1 MKPTFK
7 TTALAILVSLGAVAC
22 SSTSP
27 SNNQQPK
34 QVQPTNP
41 NSQSK
46 PNAQDKSKKSEA
58 EQNAEEEKAKAE
70 REAQQKATE
79 QKRLEEAKIK
89 AEEAKKAKD
98 SEEKARL
105 EREAKEKAE
114 EAKRLEKER
123 IKAEE
128 KAKLEEENRQRLEKE
143 RLEREAKEK
152 AEEAKRLEEERIKA
166 EEKAKLEEE
175 NRQRLERERL
185 EKERLEKEKQSSVDA
200 RVKAELDKMP
210 KTSDGKI
217 ITWGAGWRYE
227 GDDLQHQFSYNF
239 PNYIDVTNLLTP
251 DKNPSYVSDVFDT
264 SRKDEDRIVLS
275 EITANNIKKGGKYL
289 GVHKGSYTTK
299 TTLPKVIELDDKSFE
314 HGSDKLIIKKADY
327 NNKDVNYLFIN
338 NPYSSYGAL
347 FVDQHR
353 SELFAQP
360 LSGRDFDFN
369 QGLYVKGGILYNNES
384 LQGKT
389 FTYKGNI
396 IARTQR
402 AIPKTNLIVIDEP
415 KVDGDI
421 TFKVEFAK
429 RVSARMFD
437 GVINSKVLGN
447 NIKFNIEDSLVAS
460 RFKAG
465 QTFEKAFDSDYD
477 YHMSMDAVVIDK
489 NATDVIG
496 QIKYSLNRGPALG
509 YPTYFDEKE
518 ERRLYS
524 DNIPKNG
531 LLDYEGVF
539 GATKQPE

>member
-7 TTALAILVSLGAVAC
+7 TTALAILVSLGATAC
-22 SSTSP
+22 LSTSS

-46 PNAQDKSKKSEA
+46 PNVQNNSKKSEA
-58 EQNAEEEKAKAE
+58 EEKAAEEKAKAE
-70 REAQQKATE
+70 REAQQKAAE
-79 QKRLEEAKIK
+79 QKRLEEEAKIK

-98 SEEKARL
+98 LEEKA
-105 EREAKEKAE
+105 
-114 EAKRLEKER
+114 
-123 IKAEE
+123 
-128 KAKLEEENRQRLEKE
+128 

-210 KTSDGKI
+210 KTPDGKI
-217 ITWGAGWRYE
+217 KAWGNGWIDEDE
-227 GDDLQHQFSYNF
+227 GNDIETSYGYSFSSF
-239 PNYIDVTNLLTP
+239 PVVTQLLTP
-251 DKNPSYVSDVFDT
+251 DEDPTEVLTKPNPG
-264 SRKDEDRIVLS
+264 KDRVLLS
-275 EITANNIKKGGKYL
+275 EITANDIQKGGKYL
-289 GVHKGSYTTK
+289 GVHEGSYTTK
-299 TTLPKVIELDDKSFE
+299 TALPKVIKLDDKSFE

-347 FVDQHR
+347 FIDQHR
-353 SELFAQP
+353 SELFAQS
-360 LSGRDFDFN
+360 LFGIGSDFN
-369 QGLYVKGGILYNNES
+369 FHSGGYWKGGTFYNNES
-384 LQGKT
+384 LQEKT

-396 IARTQR
+396 IARTVR
-402 AIPKTNLIVIDEP
+402 AIPKTNVVVIDEP

-421 TFKVEFAK
+421 TFKIEFAK
-429 RVSARMFD
+429 RYSARMFD

-447 NIKFNIEDSLVAS
+447 NIKFNMHPEGGNLLPT
-460 RFKAG
+460 FKEHKMN
-465 QTFEKAFDSDYD
+465 EKPFDSDYN
-477 YHMSMDAVVIDK
+477 YHIGMKAEVIDK
-489 NATDVIG
+489 NATDVV
-496 QIKYSLNRGPALG
+496 G
-509 YPTYFDEKE
+509 YIDYVIRESSFTSKTGKDISVTYFDEKE
-518 ERRLYS
+518 ERKLYS
-524 DNIPKNG
+524 DDIPKNG
-531 LLDYEGVF
+531 LIKYQGVF

>member
-70 REAQQKATE
+70 REAQQKAAE
-79 QKRLEEAKIK
+79 QKRLEEEAKVK

-98 SEEKARL
+98 LEEKA
-105 EREAKEKAE
+105 
-114 EAKRLEKER
+114 
-123 IKAEE
+123 
-128 KAKLEEENRQRLEKE
+128 

-166 EEKAKLEEE
+166 EQKAKLEEE

-200 RVKAELDKMP
+200 RVKSELDKMP

-217 ITWGAGWRYE
+217 KTWGQGWMYE
-227 GDDLQHQFSYNF
+227 GDDLEHPFKYFF
-239 PNYIDVTNLLTP
+239 PNYKDVTELLTP
-251 DKNPSYVSDVFDT
+251 DKYPSSDVLSESD
-264 SRKDEDRIVLS
+264 KNEDRIVLS

-289 GVHKGSYTTK
+289 GVHEGSYTTK

-353 SELFAQP
+353 SELFAQS
-360 LSGRDFDFN
+360 LSGRDFDFV
-369 QGLYVKGGILYNNES
+369 QGLYVKGGVRYNNES

-477 YHMSMDAVVIDK
+477 YHMSMDAMVIDK

-496 QIKYSLNRGPALG
+496 QIKYSLNRGPG
-509 YPTYFDEKE
+509 FGDPTYFDKKE
-518 ERRLYS
+518 ERQLYS

>member
-46 PNAQDKSKKSEA
+46 PNVQDHSKKSEA
-58 EQNAEEEKAKAE
+58 EQKAEEEKAKAE
-70 REAQQKATE
+70 REAQQKTAE

-98 SEEKARL
+98 LEEKA
-105 EREAKEKAE
+105 
-114 EAKRLEKER
+114 
-123 IKAEE
+123 
-128 KAKLEEENRQRLEKE
+128 

-185 EKERLEKEKQSSVDA
+185 EKEKQSSVDA

-217 ITWGAGWRYE
+217 KTWGMGWS
-227 GDDLQHQFSYNF
+227 DDGGSSRGYAL
-239 PNYIDVTNLLTP
+239 IDSNITRQLVP
-251 DKNPSYVSDVFDT
+251 DKASGYVSKLFYNSDEG
-264 SRKDEDRIVLS
+264 EDRILLS
-275 EITANNIKKGGKYL
+275 EITVNDIQKGGEYL
-289 GVHKGSYTTK
+289 GVHQGSYTTK
-299 TTLPKVIELDDKSFE
+299 TALPKVIELDDKSFE

-327 NNKDVNYLFIN
+327 SNKDVNYLFIN

-347 FVDQHR
+347 FVDQDR
-353 SELFAQP
+353 SGLFVQP
-360 LSGRDFDFN
+360 LSGDDFHSGQYIKD
-369 QGLYVKGGILYNNES
+369 GVWYNNES
-384 LQGKT
+384 LQGKI

-396 IARTQR
+396 IAKTTR
-402 AIPKTNLIVIDEP
+402 AIPKTTVSVTDDP
-415 KVDGDI
+415 KIDGDI
-421 TFKVEFAK
+421 TFKIEFKKNASD
-429 RVSARMFD
+429 RIFD

-447 NIKFNIEDSLVAS
+447 NIKFNMTQSGGFGSILEES
-460 RFKAG
+460 
-465 QTFEKAFDSDYD
+465 QIFEKAFDSDYN
-477 YHMSMDAVVIDK
+477 YRIGMWANVTDK
-489 NATDVIG
+489 NATEVVGDISYTLSG
-496 QIKYSLNRGPALG
+496 TSD
-509 YPTYFDEKE
+509 PTYFDKKEK
-518 ERRLYS
+518 RQLYS

-531 LLDYEGVF
+531 LLMYEGVF

>member
-70 REAQQKATE
+70 REAQQKAAE
-79 QKRLEEAKIK
+79 QKRLEEEAKIK

-98 SEEKARL
+98 LEEKA
-105 EREAKEKAE
+105 
-114 EAKRLEKER
+114 
-123 IKAEE
+123 
-128 KAKLEEENRQRLEKE
+128 

-175 NRQRLERERL
+175 NRQRLEKERLEKERLEKERL

-217 ITWGAGWRYE
+217 KAWGNGWIDKDGGNDIETSY
-227 GDDLQHQFSYNF
+227 GYSFSSF
-239 PNYIDVTNLLTP
+239 PVVTQLLTP
-251 DKNPSYVSDVFDT
+251 DDNSINVLTESYPG
-264 SRKDEDRIVLS
+264 KDRVLLS
-275 EITANNIKKGGKYL
+275 EITANDIQKGGKYL
-289 GVHKGSYTTK
+289 GVHEGSYTTK
-299 TTLPKVIELDDKSFE
+299 TALPKVIELDDKSFE

-347 FVDQHR
+347 FIDQHR
-353 SELFAQP
+353 SELFAQS
-360 LSGRDFDFN
+360 LFGIGSDFN
-369 QGLYVKGGILYNNES
+369 FYSGGYWKGGTFYNNES
-384 LQGKT
+384 LQEKT

-396 IARTQR
+396 IARTVR
-402 AIPKTNLIVIDEP
+402 AIPKTNVVVIDEP

-421 TFKVEFAK
+421 TFKIEFAK
-429 RVSARMFD
+429 RYSARMFD

-447 NIKFNIEDSLVAS
+447 NIKFNMHPEGGNLLPT
-460 RFKAG
+460 FKEHELN
-465 QTFEKAFDSDYD
+465 EKPFDSDYL
-477 YHMSMDAVVIDK
+477 YHIGMKAEVIDK
-489 NATDVIG
+489 NATDVV
-496 QIKYSLNRGPALG
+496 G
-509 YPTYFDEKE
+509 YIDYVIRESPFTSKTGKDISVTYFDEKE
-518 ERRLYS
+518 ERKLYS
-524 DNIPKNG
+524 DDIPKNG
-531 LLDYEGVF
+531 LIKYQGVF

>member
-70 REAQQKATE
+70 REAQQKAAE
-79 QKRLEEAKIK
+79 QKRLEEEAKIK

-98 SEEKARL
+98 LEEKA
-105 EREAKEKAE
+105 
-114 EAKRLEKER
+114 
-123 IKAEE
+123 
-128 KAKLEEENRQRLEKE
+128 

-175 NRQRLERERL
+175 NRQRLEKERLEKERLEKERL

-217 ITWGAGWRYE
+217 KAWGNGWIDKDGGNDIETSY
-227 GDDLQHQFSYNF
+227 GYSFSSF
-239 PNYIDVTNLLTP
+239 PVVTQLLTP
-251 DKNPSYVSDVFDT
+251 DDNSINVLTESYPG
-264 SRKDEDRIVLS
+264 KDRVLLS
-275 EITANNIKKGGKYL
+275 EITANDIQKGGKYL
-289 GVHKGSYTTK
+289 GVHEGSYTTK
-299 TTLPKVIELDDKSFE
+299 TALPKVIELDDKSFE

-369 QGLYVKGGILYNNES
+369 QGLYVKGGVLYNNES

-477 YHMSMDAVVIDK
+477 YHMSMDAMVIDK

>member
-7 TTALAILVSLGAVAC
+7 ITALAILVSLGAVAC

-46 PNAQDKSKKSEA
+46 PNVQNNSKKSEA
-58 EQNAEEEKAKAE
+58 EEKAKA
-70 REAQQKATE
+70 
-79 QKRLEEAKIK
+79 
-89 AEEAKKAKD
+89 
-98 SEEKARL
+98 
-105 EREAKEKAE
+105 
-114 EAKRLEKER
+114 
-123 IKAEE
+123 
-128 KAKLEEENRQRLEKE
+128 
-143 RLEREAKEK
+143 EREAKEK

-166 EEKAKLEEE
+166 EEKDKLEEE

-200 RVKAELDKMP
+200 RVKSELDKMP

-217 ITWGAGWRYE
+217 KAWGNGWIDEDEENHIETLFGYS
-227 GDDLQHQFSYNF
+227 FSSF
-239 PNYIDVTNLLTP
+239 PVVTRLLTP
-251 DKNPSYVSDVFDT
+251 DENPIKVLT
-264 SRKDEDRIVLS
+264 RPNPGEDRVPLS
-275 EITANNIKKGGKYL
+275 EITANDIQKGGKYL
-289 GVHKGSYTTK
+289 GVHEGSYTTK
-299 TTLPKVIELDDKSFE
+299 TVLPKVIELDDKSFE

-360 LSGRDFDFN
+360 LFGAGSDSDFLSGS
-369 QGLYVKGGILYNNES
+369 YMKGNTSYNNES

-396 IARTQR
+396 IARTVR
-402 AIPKTNLIVIDEP
+402 AIPKTNVIVSDEP
-415 KVDGDI
+415 KIDGDI
-421 TFKVEFAK
+421 TFKIEFEK
-429 RVSARMFD
+429 RVGSRMFD

-447 NIKFNIEDSLVAS
+447 NIKFNMHHDGAPAIGKFIDY
-460 RFKAG
+460 K
-465 QTFEKAFDSDYD
+465 TYEKPFDPDYNYNID
-477 YHMSMDAVVIDK
+477 MGAEITDK
-489 NATDVIG
+489 NATDVVGFIN
-496 QIKYSLNRGPALG
+496 YSIVEGSHMSKTGRILN
-509 YPTYFDEKE
+509 PTYFDEKE
-518 ERRLYS
+518 ERRLHS
-524 DNIPKNG
+524 DDIPKNG
-531 LLDYEGVF
+531 LIKYQGVF

>member
-70 REAQQKATE
+70 REAQQKAAE
-79 QKRLEEAKIK
+79 QKRLEEEAKIK

-98 SEEKARL
+98 LEEKA
-105 EREAKEKAE
+105 
-114 EAKRLEKER
+114 
-123 IKAEE
+123 
-128 KAKLEEENRQRLEKE
+128 

-185 EKERLEKEKQSSVDA
+185 EKEKQSSVDA
-200 RVKAELDKMP
+200 RVKSELDKMP

-217 ITWGAGWRYE
+217 KAWGNGWIDEENHIETLFGYS
-227 GDDLQHQFSYNF
+227 FSSF
-239 PNYIDVTNLLTP
+239 PVVTRLLTP
-251 DKNPSYVSDVFDT
+251 DENPIKVLT
-264 SRKDEDRIVLS
+264 RPNPGEDRVPLS
-275 EITANNIKKGGKYL
+275 EITANDIQKGGKYL
-289 GVHKGSYTTK
+289 GVHEGSYTTK
-299 TTLPKVIELDDKSFE
+299 TVLPKVIELDDKSFE

-360 LSGRDFDFN
+360 LFGAGSDSDFLSGS
-369 QGLYVKGGILYNNES
+369 YMKGNTSYNNES

-396 IARTQR
+396 IARTVR
-402 AIPKTNLIVIDEP
+402 AIPKTNVIVSDEP
-415 KVDGDI
+415 KIDGDI
-421 TFKVEFAK
+421 TFKIEFEK
-429 RVSARMFD
+429 RVGSRMFD

-447 NIKFNIEDSLVAS
+447 NIKFNMHHDGAPAIGKFIDY
-460 RFKAG
+460 K
-465 QTFEKAFDSDYD
+465 TYEKPFDPDYNYNID
-477 YHMSMDAVVIDK
+477 MGAEITDK
-489 NATDVIG
+489 NATDVVGFIN
-496 QIKYSLNRGPALG
+496 YSIVEGSHMSKTGRILN
-509 YPTYFDEKE
+509 PTYFDEKE
-518 ERRLYS
+518 ERRLHS
-524 DNIPKNG
+524 DDIPKNG
-531 LLDYEGVF
+531 LIKYQGVF

>member
-70 REAQQKATE
+70 REAQQKAAE
-79 QKRLEEAKIK
+79 QKRLEEEAKVK

-98 SEEKARL
+98 LEEKA
-105 EREAKEKAE
+105 
-114 EAKRLEKER
+114 
-123 IKAEE
+123 
-128 KAKLEEENRQRLEKE
+128 

-166 EEKAKLEEE
+166 EQKAKLEEE

-185 EKERLEKEKQSSVDA
+185 EKEKQSSVNA
-200 RVKAELDKMP
+200 RIKAELDKMP

-217 ITWGAGWRYE
+217 KAWGNGWINKDEDKGYSEGYYE
-227 GDDLQHQFSYNF
+227 ILSSYSYSSF
-239 PNYIDVTNLLTP
+239 PLVTQLLTP
-251 DKNPSYVSDVFDT
+251 NDNSIDVLT
-264 SRKDEDRIVLS
+264 EQYPGKDRVLLS
-275 EITANNIKKGGKYL
+275 EITANDIQKGGEYL

-360 LSGRDFDFN
+360 LFGAGSDSDFLSGS
-369 QGLYVKGGILYNNES
+369 YMKGNTSYNNES

-396 IARTQR
+396 IARTVR
-402 AIPKTNLIVIDEP
+402 AIPKTNVVVIDEP

-421 TFKVEFAK
+421 TFKIEFAK
-429 RVSARMFD
+429 RYSARMFD

-447 NIKFNIEDSLVAS
+447 NIKFNMDP
-460 RFKAG
+460 
-465 QTFEKAFDSDYD
+465 EKGNYPHIFAEHKRDEKPFDSDYN
-477 YHMSMDAVVIDK
+477 YHIAMKAEVVDK
-489 NATDVIG
+489 NATDVVGHIDYVIRDTSFTSKTG
-496 QIKYSLNRGPALG
+496 KDISV
-509 YPTYFDEKE
+509 TYFDEKE
-518 ERRLYS
+518 ERKLYS
-524 DNIPKNG
+524 DDIPKNG
-531 LLDYEGVF
+531 LIKYQGVF

>member
-98 SEEKARL
+98 SEEKA
-105 EREAKEKAE
+105 
-114 EAKRLEKER
+114 
-123 IKAEE
+123 
-128 KAKLEEENRQRLEKE
+128 

>member
-7 TTALAILVSLGAVAC
+7 TTALAILVSLGATAC
-22 SSTSP
+22 LSTSS

-46 PNAQDKSKKSEA
+46 PNVQNNSKKSEA
-58 EQNAEEEKAKAE
+58 EQNAAEEKAKAE
-70 REAQQKATE
+70 REAQQKAAE
-79 QKRLEEAKIK
+79 QKRLEEEAKIK
-89 AEEAKKAKD
+89 AEEAKNATNL
-98 SEEKARL
+98 EEKARL

-128 KAKLEEENRQRLEKE
+128 KAKLEEENRQRLERE
-143 RLEREAKEK
+143 RLEK
-152 AEEAKRLEEERIKA
+152 
-166 EEKAKLEEE
+166 
-175 NRQRLERERL
+175 ERL

-369 QGLYVKGGILYNNES
+369 QGLYVKGGVLYNNES

-477 YHMSMDAVVIDK
+477 YHMSMDAMVIDK